1 MAASSTIMGSMGGEI
16 GKQMG
21 LRTFIDGNDRGP
33 TIVFV
38 HGWPDDHTL
47 WDKQV

>member
-1 MAASSTIMGSMGGEI
+1 MSSKEHTTE
-16 GKQMG
+16 QVG
-21 LRTFIDGNDRGP
+21 LRTYVDGNGP

-47 WDKQV
+47 WDKQVCA